1 MDAVHQWAL
10 GICLTVLINAVV
22 HYVIPSG
29 SMEKMLR
36 LVLGVFVLC
45 GILLPLSKT
54 LPSLDWEME
63 KPTETIHDT
72 DGFAGEVE
80 RQIFSQA
87 EQNIKQVVIVELEKN
102 GYPWK
107 NVSVRMDTNEDRG
120 IVINQVVVTLDK
132 DALVQKEELTAH
144 LEKTLGLK
152 TEVVWDGES
161 G

>member
-1 MDAVHQWAL
+1 
-10 GICLTVLINAVV
+10 
-22 HYVIPSG
+22 
-29 SMEKMLR
+29 
-36 LVLGVFVLC
+36 
-45 GILLPLSKT
+45 
-54 LPSLDWEME
+54 ME